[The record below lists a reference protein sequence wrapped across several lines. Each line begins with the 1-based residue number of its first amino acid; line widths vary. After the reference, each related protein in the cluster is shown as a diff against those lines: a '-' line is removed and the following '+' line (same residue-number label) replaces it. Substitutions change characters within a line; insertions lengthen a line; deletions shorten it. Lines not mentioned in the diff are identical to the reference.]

1 MKEKFT
7 LVKGDDSFVE
17 IEYPLTIGNPR
28 VYYQGTEYLP
38 VNTGAN
44 LNRGLAFDIADGRL
58 TIKLESYLWMS
69 YIGIRFNGK
78 QVPNSPAA
86 PINRVRPAA
95 YMAWLLALVIVAMSV
110 YSLFIPGQPQNRGFE
125 LLMIGFGIGY
135 ALLGW
140 GVFKL
145 NHACSMTLFS
155 VFLAHSVWGIING
168 GLKFTIIFL
177 IIIWFFLQG
186 LLATRDNEREKLDN
200 HSKT

>member
-28 VYYQGTEYLP
+28 VFYEGIEYLP

-44 LNRGLAFDIADGRL
+44 MNRGLAFDLADGRL
-58 TIKLESYLWMS
+58 TIKLESYLWIT
-69 YIGIRFNGK
+69 YVGVRFNGK

-95 YMAWLLALVIVAMSV
+95 YMAWLLALAIIVISV
-110 YSLFIPGQPQNRGFE
+110 YSLFSSGQPQDKVFE
-125 LLMIGFGIGY
+125 LIMIGFGIGY

-145 NHACSMTLFS
+145 NHACSMTLFA

-186 LLATRDNEREKLDN
+186 LLATRDNERDKIVTP
-200 HSKT
+200 SKS